1 MTTAPDTSRL
11 ERTLGVVLRT
21 GALAST
27 VLLAAGLA
35 VALGRPSAA
44 LGPVLIS
51 AGLCILMATP
61 AARVIASVIGYAS
74 ERDWTFFALT
84 ATVLVIL
91 LGSLLVAL
99 SG

>member
-11 ERTLGVVLRT
+11 ERMLGVVLRT

-27 VLLAAGLA
+27 ALLAAGLA
-35 VALGRPSAA
+35 LALGRPPAA

-51 AGLCILMATP
+51 AGLCMLMATP
-61 AARVIASVIGYAS
+61 AARVIASVIGYAT

-99 SG
+99 TG

>member
-35 VALGRPSAA
+35 VALGRRRQRSAPS
-44 LGPVLIS
+44 S
-51 AGLCILMATP
+51 SRP
-61 AARVIASVIGYAS
+61 ACAFSWRRLRPRHRVGNRV
-74 ERDWTFFALT
+74 R
-84 ATVLVIL
+84 
-91 LGSLLVAL
+91 
-99 SG
+99 SGA